1 MSAIIREPVTKK
13 MLESQATRLV
23 ALAQLLEEPR
33 TARTLRVG
41 VAETLRIIAR
51 EQRAAVAEME
61 ADK

>member
-13 MLESQATRLV
+13 MLLEHAAAIEGIAKVTRRG
-23 ALAQLLEEPR
+23 AADIRRHAADELLE
-33 TARTLRVG
+33 
-41 VAETLRIIAR
+41 IAR